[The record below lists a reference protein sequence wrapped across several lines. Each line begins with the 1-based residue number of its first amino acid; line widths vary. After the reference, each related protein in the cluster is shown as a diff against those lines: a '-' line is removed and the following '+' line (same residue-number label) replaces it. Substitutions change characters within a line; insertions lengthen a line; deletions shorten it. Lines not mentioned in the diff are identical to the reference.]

1 MNAQLLFLAMEG
13 MDEQYIQEAAEA
25 DRPAFPWK
33 AVGATAAVLA
43 VTLGSVWVSQQI
55 LRPPETEQQVLSTPI
70 VTAEPSVQPA
80 AAAEAALSAPEQ
92 SLPEQTAPTPEADEA
107 VSSGSEAVH
116 EPPYRAEYVHND
128 EGDFL
133 VFTPLLPSDP
143 NGPETLDITG
153 ELEDGHYAADVPGLL
168 AAQKRR
174 VELTVYPDGSYDLY
188 WEHDP
193 FNDTAWWL
201 EEEAEP

>member
-1 MNAQLLFLAMEG
+1 MNAQQLLLVMENI
-13 MDEQYIQEAAEA
+13 DEQYIQEAAEA
-25 DRPAFPWK
+25 DRHGLPWK
-33 AVGATAAVLA
+33 AIGAAAAVLA
-43 VTLGSVWVSQQI
+43 VAVGSVWVSQQV
-55 LRPPETEQQVLSTPI
+55 LRPPETAPQTLSTPI
-70 VTAEPSVQPA
+70 VTAEPSAQPTA
-80 AAAEAALSAPEQ
+80 SAEAALSAPEQ
-92 SLPEQTAPTPEADEA
+92 SLPEQAATTPAADEA